1 MSLRLFKLSV
11 IVPVFNEKKTV
22 LELIECIQKVEVPKE
37 IIIVDDGSS
46 DGTREILGRYALN
59 TPDIRVIFHDE
70 NKGKGSAVRTGI
82 RVATG
87 DAIIIQDADLEYDP
101 RDYRPLLEAMEGGK
115 ANVIYGSRF
124 IHKTKVTAFWHRF
137 VNYFLTGL
145 ANYLYSAKLTDMETC
160 YKLFRTEILKD
171 MEIVSQSFEIEVEL
185 TAKVLKKGERIFEVP
200 ISYKGRSYHEG
211 KKIGWRDGVKA
222 LWALLRYRFGP

>member
-1 MSLRLFKLSV
+1 MPKLSV
-11 IVPVFNEKKTV
+11 IVPVYNERSTIDQV
-22 LELIECIQKVEVPKE
+22 IALIQAVPVEKE
-37 IIIVDDGSS
+37 IILIDDGSK
-46 DGTREILGRYALN
+46 DGTREILERYAFGA
-59 TPDIRVIFHDE
+59 PGVQVIFHDE

-101 RDYRPLLEAMEGGK
+101 RDYRPLLEAMEEGK

-160 YKLFRTEILKD
+160 YKLFRTEILKG